1 MDTWNVAR
9 MILDSTFAI
18 VIVSFV
24 AVFFYRRE
32 KRIRS
37 LIAQYVMKAADQPA
51 PMTAREFQ
59 REQVY
64 EPQVTHRPV
73 MPRNSKPDLVAQYE
87 SQRNFAPAPQPA
99 PAARKASRAE
109 KYLEAVRMYR
119 QGSRREDIEKSL
131 GISFMELE
139 LLGQLK

>member
-99 PAARKASRAE
+99 SSTRRPATSRTWLRPPSARVPSKRSPTSR
-109 KYLEAVRMYR
+109 
-119 QGSRREDIEKSL
+119 
-131 GISFMELE
+131 
-139 LLGQLK
+139 

>member
-9 MILDSTFAI
+9 MILDSTFVI

-37 LIAQYVMKAADQPA
+37 LISQYVMKAADQTA
-51 PMTAREFQ
+51 PVMMRELQ
-59 REQVY
+59 REPVY
-64 EPQVTHRPV
+64 DAPVTLRPV
-73 MPRNSKPDLVAQYE
+73 TPRSSKSDLVAQYE

-99 PAARKASRAE
+99 PATRKASRAE

-119 QGSRREDIEKSL
+119 QGSRREDIEKNL